1 MSHNHLSDSVA
12 PTVSS
17 STADS
22 WRMDDEI
29 DLREYLEVLIRWW
42 REILLVTGAV
52 AVLATGA
59 MFTLEQLTPPIYEAS
74 ATVAIARVKSDITF
88 DDRYRTL
95 SEEELQQL
103 RGDARRSALLGL
115 VRNSAVA
122 EAVINELGG
131 SLPLDERNPALLL
144 EQIGASLVTSE
155 NGRSDSDLI
164 RVTVQSESP
173 ELSALIAN
181 AWANHYVQHVNTLYG
196 SVPAE
201 LMASVRNDLDL
212 ATVDYEAAQRNLEAF
227 IAQDNADQ
235 LARLIAENESV
246 ISAIQMGKQA
256 ALQSLIDKELAA
268 RQEIA
273 AAYINALA
281 QNRLLGFEKEQEA
294 KRQIVAAYIDSELEN
309 RLNAFYDD
317 QRARQEIYTR
327 LVNAELNSV
336 TTIFDKQ
343 VEDNLLQLARR
354 YEEKQRLESL
364 LISAQTLRNQVA
376 TGGDAAAA
384 SNSLAV
390 TLLKTQIVSATT
402 SLADTLQ
409 LNVDTT
415 SGVAVSADE
424 QEADLAALIET
435 IEQRLSTLSTEI
447 SQQAAT
453 LAAGDGYEM
462 LDLFAP
468 EQLAVS
474 TSSEGRGGASAQA
487 DAVLRTLRDAIAAR
501 YEDLYE
507 IGRIAETGQELAV
520 DSEIFNEIRT
530 LYPNLFKL
538 GELSEL
544 VSADTSES
552 PLSVLGQTEAAELLQ
567 LQAPASLVSY
577 AAATAEF
584 DQTLLT
590 LEEELQAL
598 RSQQEARMGRK
609 QQLMQQRDLAW
620 TTFTTLSN
628 KNVELNLSNTA
639 ANSEVRFAA
648 PAIPPAEPLGG
659 TSLLM
664 VLALS
669 GIVGLM
675 LALVIAFL
683 SNFMGMQPFLQ
694 RTARLETKPT
704 G

>member
-1 MSHNHLSDSVA
+1 MSHNHLRDSAAQAVPPA
-12 PTVSS
+12 
-17 STADS
+17 AES

-29 DLREYLEVLIRWW
+29 DLREYLGVLIRWW
-42 REILLVTGAV
+42 REIGLVTVTA
-52 AVLATGA
+52 AVLATGV
-59 MFTLEQLTPPIYEAS
+59 MFILAQLTPPIYEAS

-115 VRNSAVA
+115 VLNSAVA
-122 EAVINELGG
+122 EAVINELGEAI
-131 SLPLDERNPALLL
+131 PEEERNPALLL
-144 EQIGASLVTSE
+144 EQISASLVTSE
-155 NGRSDSDLI
+155 NGRTDSDLI
-164 RVTVQSESP
+164 RIMVQSESP
-173 ELSALIAN
+173 ELSASIAN

-196 SVPAE
+196 SVPTE

-212 ATVDYEAAQRNLEAF
+212 ATAGYEAAQRNLEAF

-235 LARLIAENESV
+235 LGRLIAEKESV
-246 ISAIQMGKQA
+246 ISAIQMGKQT

-294 KRQIVAAYIDSELEN
+294 KRQIVAAYIDSELES

-336 TTIFDKQ
+336 ITVFDKQ
-343 VEDNLLQLARR
+343 VQDNVLQLAKR
-354 YEEKQRLESL
+354 YDEKQRLESL

-384 SNSLAV
+384 SNGLAV
-390 TLLKTQIVSATT
+390 TLLKTQVVSATS
-402 SLADTLQ
+402 SLANTLQ
-409 LNVDTT
+409 LNIDLT
-415 SGVAVSADE
+415 SSEGVSAAD
-424 QEADLAALIET
+424 QEADLAALIST
-435 IEQRLSTLSTEI
+435 VEQRLSTLSSEITE
-447 SQQAAT
+447 QAAA
-453 LAAGDGYEM
+453 LAAGDGYEF
-462 LDLFAP
+462 LDLLAP

-474 TSSEGRGGASAQA
+474 TSTDGRGGAEAQA
-487 DAVLRTLRDAIAAR
+487 DTALSTLKDAIAAR
-501 YEDLYE
+501 YEDLYG

-520 DSEIFNEIRT
+520 DSEIFNEIRA
-530 LYPNLFKL
+530 LYPDLFKL

-544 VSADTSES
+544 VNNDTSDS
-552 PLSVLGQTEAAELLQ
+552 PLSVLGQTEAVELLQ
-567 LQAPASLVSY
+567 LQAPTSLTSY

-590 LEEELQAL
+590 LEEELQTL
-598 RSQQEARMGRK
+598 RSQQEARMARE
-609 QQLMQQRDLAW
+609 QQLVQQRDLAW

-628 KNVELNLSNTA
+628 KNVELSLSNTA

-648 PAIPPAEPLGG
+648 PAIPPAEPLDG

-669 GIVGLM
+669 SVVGLM
-675 LALVIAFL
+675 LAVLIAFL

-694 RTARLETKPT
+694 RPGRVEMKPT